1 MPETRKEPFFTR
13 NRSFYR
19 ALFTLLITLAL
30 QNLIAYSVNMAD
42 NIMLGSYSQPALSGA
57 AAVNQIFFIV
67 QQLTLGIGD
76 GLVILAARPLIRL
89 FLGGDL
95 SILAIAVPALRIS
108 AAQRCMAAKRA
119 ELRRIS
125 R

>member
-19 ALFTLLITLAL
+19 ALFTMLITLAL

-57 AAVNQIFFIV
+57 AAVAFPV
-67 QQLTLGIGD
+67 REED
-76 GLVILAARPLIRL
+76 GGEGAAAENGRP
-89 FLGGDL
+89 
-95 SILAIAVPALRIS
+95 
-108 AAQRCMAAKRA
+108 
-119 ELRRIS
+119 
-125 R
+125 